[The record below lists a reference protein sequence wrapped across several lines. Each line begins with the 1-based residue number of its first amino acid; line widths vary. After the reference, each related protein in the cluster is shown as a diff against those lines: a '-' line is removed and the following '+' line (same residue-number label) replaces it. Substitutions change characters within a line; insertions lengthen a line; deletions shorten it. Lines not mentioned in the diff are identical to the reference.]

1 MTTGHHLEARPLP
14 QLLGGRF
21 GRETVGQGAQHIGL
35 LDGKAEHAR
44 RVADRRPAAEGDVLA
59 DHRGMLAAVPL
70 VDVLQDLLAVA
81 MGEVDVDVGRLFPL
95 LAQEALEQQVHLHRI
110 DRRDAEAVADHG
122 VGRRP
127 APLAEHPRPPR
138 EAHDIP
144 DDQEVAGEAE
154 FPDEGELV
162 VDLLA
167 IFRGQVGNGEWGM
180 GNRGC
185 SLWPLASGLWPPRW
199 SQPLHRSLH
208 NELRQV
214 RVGRYARWQ
223 VKVRQRRP
231 EVLEPECTSLGDA

>member
-35 LDGKAEHAR
+35 FDGKAEYAR

-167 IFRGQVGNGEWGM
+167 ISRRQVGNGEWGI
-180 GNRGC
+180 GNRGF
-185 SLWPLASGLWPPRW
+185 LWPLSSGLWP
-199 SQPLHRSLH
+199 QPLHRSLH

-214 RVGRYARWQ
+214 CVGCDAGRQ
-223 VKVRQRRP
+223 VEIRQRRP
-231 EVLEPECTSLGDA
+231 EVLEPERAPLGDA